1 MTARVFCGKISRLS
15 IAHIS
20 ERVEPIRGENMSI
33 IVCTVSGKGGTG
45 KSTVSSGLGIAA
57 ANMDKRVLLI
67 DLDAGLRC
75 LDMIF
80 GIDDKVVFDL
90 GDALETLDAQ
100 KALYTAS
107 NYENISV
114 IPAPA
119 NPVKIDFARLNAFI
133 DKVLSDYDFIILDF
147 PAGTD
152 FENYNCFPD
161 AVFLIV
167 SGTDG
172 VSVRDAATVSAGIK
186 TKSPPRL
193 IINRFDIDL
202 MTGGLCKNID
212 GIIDAS
218 FTKLIGIV
226 PADGELLVLQ
236 RNHQLKSKG
245 RAARAFNRI
254 IRRISGEDV
263 RLPKLKKI

>member
-1 MTARVFCGKISRLS
+1 
-15 IAHIS
+15 
-20 ERVEPIRGENMSI
+20 MSI

-57 ANMDKRVLLI
+57 ANMGKRVLLI

-75 LDMIF
+75 LDMMF
-80 GIDDKVVFDL
+80 GIDENVVFDL
-90 GDALETLDAQ
+90 SDALETLDGQ
-100 KALYTAS
+100 KAVYTAS

-119 NPVKIDFARLNAFI
+119 NPTNIDFARLNAFI
-133 DKVLSDYDFIILDF
+133 DKVENDYDFIILDF

-152 FENYNCFPD
+152 FKNYSLFPD

-172 VSVRDAATVSAGIK
+172 ISVRDAAMVSNGIK
-186 TKSPPRL
+186 SHSPPRL
-193 IINRFDIDL
+193 IINRFDIDM
-202 MTGGLCKNID
+202 MTGGLCENID

-218 FTKLIGIV
+218 FTRLIGIV
-226 PADGELLVLQ
+226 PAEGELLLLH
-236 RNHQLKSKG
+236 RNHKLKPKG
-245 RAARAFNRI
+245 RSARAFERI
-254 IRRISGEDV
+254 LRRISGEDI
-263 RLPKLKKI
+263 RLPKLRKI